1 MCVIILHEKTRKGE
15 IRLQIHQ
22 VDESVPRRQ
31 RCDSEAA
38 VVCTPANSVRTAFV
52 LDLYY
57 TPNPMQTN
65 QCRFINELLTVG
77 FRFRP
82 LHCRTIVPVAKRNG
96 YFPLRTKTNIR
107 IFKLSEHSYSSEYS
121 FLAEYSIFCRIFGHF
136 NEYLTNFSH
145 LLG

>member
-65 QCRFINELLTVG
+65 QCRFINELSTVG

-82 LHCRTIVPVAKRNG
+82 LHTLQNDS
-96 YFPLRTKTNIR
+96 TKMLQNVLASKH
-107 IFKLSEHSYSSEYS
+107 FHS
-121 FLAEYSIFCRIFGHF
+121 FLHVQ
-136 NEYLTNFSH
+136 FSSCPRPSVEDFFS
-145 LLG
+145 